1 MPIRRKCIY
10 CHNYI
15 DVQKDVGTYIYQN
28 NGAISHIECFS
39 NYKKS
44 LKVPWSQRKIN
55 EYIGFAQKQ
64 TKSSMEE
71 LIKEEQKKKVLHNT
85 KLLMKNY
92 NSLKLHADKAIYSV
106 NDVEDLQEYD
116 DQDKA
121 YILSIRRSR
130 TRTII
135 MVAHIEMALEELK
148 NKKVKKGC
156 YEQYKALELY
166 YIDKVSYEEIQEEL
180 NCSKNTPSRWI
191 NSAIKDLSIL
201 LFGVDSIKLEDV
213 G

>member
-1 MPIRRKCIY
+1 MGKEIKNSEEVMRKLI
-10 CHNYI
+10 
-15 DVQKDVGTYIYQN
+15 KE
-28 NGAISHIECFS
+28 AI
-39 NYKKS
+39 K
-44 LKVPWSQRKIN
+44 
-55 EYIGFAQKQ
+55 EYGKEQ
-64 TKSSMEE
+64 
-71 LIKEEQKKKVLHNT
+71 KEEQKKKVLHNT

-135 MVAHIEMALEELK
+135 MVAHIEMALEELR
-148 NKKVKKGC
+148 KKKLNEGC
-156 YEQYKALELY
+156 YDQYKALELY
-166 YIDKVSYEEIQEEL
+166 YIDKLSYEEIQEEL
-180 NCSKNTPSRWI
+180 NCSKNTPGRWI
-191 NSAIKDLSIL
+191 NAAIKDLGIL
-201 LFGVDSIKLEDV
+201 LFGFDSIELDDV